1 VQRRY
6 VHGVGVDDPV
16 AQYEGAAF
24 ATRRFLHADR
34 QGSIVAIS
42 DNSGA
47 ATTLNAYDEYG
58 RPNASNAGRFQYT
71 GQIWLP
77 ELALYHYKARL
88 YDPGGGRFLQT
99 DPVGYQDDLNLYQ
112 YVSNDPLN
120 RSDPTGREGFCGG
133 TCYPD
138 DLREVAPGGDRAI
151 VVGLVGLA
159 IATTVATTNAAGAAV
174 AAAMVDAGVPA
185 AVATATGSATSSGL
199 LAATTQA
206 AGDELSGRGASVE
219 RTAIAGVAGATGG
232 FVTGAIPAGTGA
244 NIARAEMGAAFGLAT
259 AAAVNGRET
268 TGTDLATGA
277 ASGAIGVYSSTAS
290 TAADLA
296 AAGAGRTPPP
306 PPPDDQRLRTGGRY
320 H

>member
-1 VQRRY
+1 MDA
-6 VHGVGVDDPV
+6 GVSSAIALQSTSEPLCPR
-16 AQYEGAAF
+16 ALKSASRAIF
-24 ATRRFLHADR
+24 RNRTRSKGRSAGYR
-34 QGSIVAIS
+34 
-42 DNSGA
+42 SGA
-47 ATTLNAYDEYG
+47 YRENAYAYEKPRQD
-58 RPNASNAGRFQYT
+58 RHS
-71 GQIWLP
+71 
-77 ELALYHYKARL
+77 
-88 YDPGGGRFLQT
+88 LQT
-99 DPVGYQDDLNLYQ
+99 DPVGYEDDLNLYA
-112 YVSNDPLN
+112 YVRNDPLN
-120 RSDPTGREGFCGG
+120 RSDPTGTEAFCGG

-159 IATTVATTNAAGAAV
+159 IATTVVTTNAAGAAV
-174 AAAMVDAGVPA
+174 ATAMVDAGVPA
-185 AVATATGSATSSGL
+185 AVETATGSATSSGL

-219 RTAIAGVAGATGG
+219 RTAVAGVAGATGG

-290 TAADLA
+290 TAVDLA
-296 AAGAGRTPPP
+296 TAGAGRTPPP